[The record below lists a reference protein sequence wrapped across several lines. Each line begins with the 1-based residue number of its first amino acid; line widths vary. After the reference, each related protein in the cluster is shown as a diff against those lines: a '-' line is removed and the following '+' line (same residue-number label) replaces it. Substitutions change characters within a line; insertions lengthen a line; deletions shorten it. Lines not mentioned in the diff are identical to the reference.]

1 MPLTESEFT
10 RRAVEAIRA
19 GPEALAEFMLN
30 HVAMKPHNHTADE
43 ILDFDQSVT
52 DIIEDTG
59 GEEEDEEDGLR

>member
-1 MPLTESEFT
+1 MTESEFI

-30 HVAMKPHNHTADE
+30 HIAMKPHSHTADE

-52 DIIEDTG
+52 EIIEDTG
-59 GEEEDEEDGLR
+59 GKEEEEEDGLR